1 MKVLMVVNTDGALYI
16 FRKPIIE
23 KLVAEGH
30 EVVTI
35 SPESRYFDKIRSLGA
50 RPISLG
56 FSRESTAIHGNLAL
70 FKKLRAL
77 IEEERPDIVH
87 SFTHKPAIFA
97 SIAARFAGVK
107 KIFVTIT
114 GLGNLFVRNDLKTR
128 ILKIA
133 LLLQYK
139 FALRYVDTVFFQN
152 PDDMAYFEKFRIVP
166 EGRSFLT
173 AGSGLDL
180 QEFELPTPEKIISA
194 RNRLAEE
201 VGVDLAKRRLVL
213 FPARGTPEKG
223 FFDFYEAAKIINKIE
238 PDTYIFLHLG
248 LVDAQGSWHFSKEG
262 LAKYAKE
269 CGVYY
274 LGFKDDIQTY
284 MCAAD
289 IVALP
294 SKYREGT
301 PRSLI
306 EALGLGKVIVTTD
319 MPGCRET
326 VIDGWNGYLCAPGKI
341 NDFVSRI
348 LMVDDDLIKNSIARS
363 RRYCEEKFNAHI
375 VVGQTLKKYGV

>member
-1 MKVLMVVNTDGALYI
+1 MVVNTDGALYI

-23 KLVAEGH
+23 KLVSEGH

-35 SPESRYFDKIRSLGA
+35 TPESRYFERIRSLGA
-50 RPISLG
+50 RPIALE
-56 FSRESTAIHGNLAL
+56 FSRESTAIHGNLCL
-70 FKKLRAL
+70 FKRLRAL

-128 ILKIA
+128 ILRIA

-139 FALRYVDTVFFQN
+139 FALRYADTVFFQN

-166 EGRSFLT
+166 RGRSFLT
-173 AGSGLDL
+173 PGSGLDL
-180 QEFELPTPEKIISA
+180 QEFELPPPEKVISA

-201 VGVDLAKRRLVL
+201 VGVNLAKRRVVL

-223 FFDFYEAAKIINKIE
+223 FFEFYEAAKIINQIA

-248 LVDAQGSWHFSKEG
+248 LVDSQGSWHFSKEG
-262 LAKYAKE
+262 LTKYAKE

-306 EALGLGKVIVTTD
+306 EALGLGKVIVTTG

-326 VIDGWNGYLCAPGKI
+326 VIEGWNGFLCKPG
-341 NDFVSRI
+341 DVHGFVSKI
-348 LMVDDDLIKNSIARS
+348 LAVDEKLISQAPRRS
-363 RRYCEEKFNAHI
+363 RNFCEVKYDANILVDQTFRRY
-375 VVGQTLKKYGV
+375 GLKG